1 MTLFFCGVM
10 ALTLL
15 TIALYPRSYASE
27 AKLLIRMGRESV
39 ALDPTATT
47 GETIMLQKTQED
59 EVNSALNI
67 LNSREVLERVA
78 ERVGAER
85 IIENA
90 APDMAEGP
98 SANARIAQLGAWV
111 NDTLQT
117 LRLSDPGTPID
128 RAVRRLEKKS
138 RFTAPKQSMVITVKY
153 TAASP
158 ELAHDVVQAITEV
171 FLEEHARLSQTE
183 GSLEFFAEQAEKL
196 HRQLT
201 AAQVELRDRKNAF
214 QRTSDSSRLSILE
227 NARDAMREK
236 IYDLQLQ
243 ESDLRSRY
251 TDDYPLLRE
260 IRRQREAAERL
271 LTELPAGD
279 VRPASFA
286 ASAGTDSTV
295 QLVHATPAATDAQ
308 PLGVDPVRKKLESEV
323 EKINAE
329 EYELAQLER
338 EVELLEGKYKM
349 HVEKLEQAR
358 VNDELGQKN
367 IMNVKVAQPATLVHK
382 PVSPM
387 KTVILSLGTLLAF
400 CGCIGLAL
408 VSESCDQTLRTTDQ
422 VEAQLG
428 LPVLASLPYRKRRR
442 RRRRAKKA
450 GQQNGAPAASQAG
463 YRSML
468 RALRG
473 GSENGLR
480 RAKTVGVVGCET
492 AKSRSR
498 VAGDLAIQAASSG
511 ADPVLLIDADARRRR
526 IARRFHLNGSPGW
539 CEIMRGNAV
548 AKSCVKQSKLSNLAI
563 LGPGGAEADSAE
575 PGSAV
580 DTRGRLD
587 DLKSDFGLVV
597 IDLPPAGELNSS
609 MVANM
614 VDEVVLVVEAER
626 TRIQAAQ
633 RARDLLKRAGI
644 EVAGVVLANRREHIP
659 RWLYQRL

>member
-1 MTLFFCGVM
+1 MALFFCGVVT
-10 ALTLL
+10 LTLL

-27 AKLLIRMGRESV
+27 SKLLIRMGRESV

-78 ERVGAER
+78 ERVGVER
-85 IIENA
+85 IIQNA
-90 APDMAEGP
+90 APEAVEGL
-98 SANARIAQLGAWV
+98 STDVRIAQLSAWV
-111 NDTLQT
+111 RDTLQT

-138 RFTAPKQSMVITVKY
+138 RFTAPKQAMVITVKY

-158 ELAHDVVQAITEV
+158 QLAHDVVAAITDV

-183 GSLEFFAEQAEKL
+183 GSLEFFAEQTNML
-196 HRQLT
+196 HAQLT
-201 AAQVELRDRKNAF
+201 AAQAELRDRKNAF

-251 TDDYPLLRE
+251 TDDYPLLQE
-260 IRRQREAAERL
+260 IRRQRAAAERL
-271 LTELPAGD
+271 LIELPAGEM
-279 VRPASFA
+279 RPASYA
-286 ASAGTDSTV
+286 ASPSNDAAV
-295 QLVHATPAATDAQ
+295 QLAHATSKPAAIDATSKSSQ
-308 PLGVDPVRKKLESEV
+308 LESEV
-323 EKINAE
+323 QKINAE

-358 VNDELGQKN
+358 VNDELGREK

-382 PVSPM
+382 PVAPM
-387 KTVILSLGTLLAF
+387 KTVILGLGTLAAF
-400 CGCIGLAL
+400 CGCIGLAF
-408 VSESCDQTLRTTDQ
+408 VSETCDQTLRTTDQ

-442 RRRRAKKA
+442 RRRRAKHSG
-450 GQQNGAPAASQAG
+450 GQHGAAPASHAG
-463 YRSML
+463 YQAML

-473 GSENGLR
+473 STEAGR
-480 RAKTVGVVGCET
+480 RSAKTVGVVGCET

-498 VAGDLAIQAASSG
+498 VAGDLAIRAASSG

-526 IARRFHLNGSPGW
+526 IARRFHLNGAPGW

-548 AKSCVKQSKLSNLAI
+548 AKSCVQQSKLSNLAV
-563 LGPGGAEADSAE
+563 LGPGGAEVGSSE
-575 PGSAV
+575 PGDA
-580 DTRGRLD
+580 DNPRNRLD

-597 IDLPPAGELNSS
+597 IDLPPASELNSS

-644 EVAGVVLANRREHIP
+644 HVAGVVLANRREHIP

>member
-1 MTLFFCGVM
+1 MSLFFCGIV

-27 AKLLIRMGRESV
+27 SKLLIRMGRESV

-85 IIENA
+85 IIDDV
-90 APDMAEGP
+90 PLGKTDTSP
-98 SANARIAQLGAWV
+98 ANATLAQISTWV
-111 NDTLQT
+111 SDTLLT
-117 LRLSDPGTPID
+117 LRLSDPGTPVD
-128 RAVRRLEKKS
+128 RAVRRLEKKC

-158 ELAHDVVQAITEV
+158 QLAHDVVQAITEV
-171 FLEEHARLSQTE
+171 FLKEHSRLSQTD
-183 GSLEFFAEQAEKL
+183 GSLQFFAEQTEKL
-196 HRQLT
+196 YAELT
-201 AAQVELRDRKNAF
+201 AAQDELRDRKNVY
-214 QRTSDSSRLSILE
+214 QLTSDSSRLSILE
-227 NARDAMREK
+227 SARDAMREK

-271 LTELPAGD
+271 LIDMPAGE
-279 VRPASFA
+279 VRSTYTA
-286 ASAGTDSTV
+286 APGSSEV
-295 QLVHATPAATDAQ
+295 QLVHATSAPAARDAQ
-308 PLGVDPVRKKLESEV
+308 RLDAAPRKSKLESELQ
-323 EKINAE
+323 KINDQD
-329 EYELAQLER
+329 YELAQLER
-338 EVELLEGKYKM
+338 EVALLEGKYKM

-358 VNDELGQKN
+358 VNDELGREN
-367 IMNVKVAQPATLVHK
+367 IRNVKVAQPATLVHK
-382 PVSPM
+382 PVAPM
-387 KTVILSLGTLLAF
+387 KSVILALGTVLACF
-400 CGCIGLAL
+400 GSIGLAF
-408 VSESCDQTLRTTDQ
+408 VSESADQTLRTTDQ

-442 RRRRAKKA
+442 WRRRK
-450 GQQNGAPAASQAG
+450 GANHEEGATHSAHAG
-463 YRSML
+463 YQAML
-468 RALRG
+468 RALCGNADSGHRCG
-473 GSENGLR
+473 
-480 RAKTVGVVGCET
+480 KTVGVVGCKT

-498 VAGDLAIQAASSG
+498 VAGNLAIQAASSG
-511 ADPVLLIDADARRRR
+511 AEPVLLIDADARRRR
-526 IARRFHLNGSPGW
+526 VSKRFHLNGSPGW

-548 AKSCVKQSKLSNLAI
+548 AKTCVQPSKLNNLAV
-563 LGPGGAEADSAE
+563 LGPGRAEAAPPKSGQAIE
-575 PGSAV
+575 
-580 DTRGRLD
+580 TRGRLD
-587 DLKSDFGLVV
+587 DLKCDFGLVV
-597 IDLPPAGELNSS
+597 IDLPPAGELNGAT
-609 MVANM
+609 VANL

-633 RARDLLKRAGI
+633 RARDLLTRAGI
-644 EVAGVVLANRREHIP
+644 RVAGVVLANRREHIP

>member
-1 MTLFFCGVM
+1 MVLFFCGMVT
-10 ALTLL
+10 LTLL

-27 AKLLIRMGRESV
+27 SKLLIRMGRESV

-78 ERVGAER
+78 ERVGAEQ
-85 IIENA
+85 IVDD
-90 APDMAEGP
+90 APLGATDI
-98 SANARIAQLGAWV
+98 ANANATLAQISTWAS
-111 NDTLQT
+111 DTLQR
-117 LRLSDPGTPID
+117 LRLSDPGTPLD
-128 RAVRRLEKKS
+128 RAVRRLERKS

-158 ELAHDVVQAITEV
+158 QLAHDVVEAITDV
-171 FLEEHARLSQTE
+171 FLEEHSRLSQTE

-196 HRQLT
+196 HTELT
-201 AAQVELRDRKNAF
+201 AAQAELRDRKNAY

-243 ESDLRSRY
+243 ESDLRTRY

-271 LTELPAGD
+271 LIDMPGGD
-279 VRPASFA
+279 VGRPSFA
-286 ASAGTDSTV
+286 SSNDGDPEVQSIHAMPVAASTGDE
-295 QLVHATPAATDAQ
+295 
-308 PLGVDPVRKKLESEV
+308 PLTAPRTKSELESEV
-323 EKINAE
+323 QKINDQ

-358 VNDELGQKN
+358 VNEELGREK
-367 IMNVKVAQPATLVHK
+367 IMNVKVAQPATLVYK
-382 PVSPM
+382 PVAPM
-387 KTVILSLGTLLAF
+387 KAVILGLGGLVALCGSLGLAF
-400 CGCIGLAL
+400 
-408 VSESCDQTLRTTDQ
+408 VSESVDQTLRTTDQ

-428 LPVLASLPYRKRRR
+428 LPVLASLPYRKRRWR
-442 RRRRAKKA
+442 RRDYAVTRATQ
-450 GQQNGAPAASQAG
+450 GDYQ
-463 YRSML
+463 SML
-468 RALRG
+468 RAVSG
-473 GSENGLR
+473 GCENGHR
-480 RAKTVGVVGCET
+480 CAKTVGIVDCDT
-492 AKSRSR
+492 AKSRSE
-498 VAGDLAIQAASSG
+498 VAGDLAMQAASAG
-511 ADPVLLIDADARRRR
+511 AAPVLLIDADARDRRV
-526 IARRFHLNGSPGW
+526 AKRFHLNGSPGW
-539 CEIMRGNAV
+539 CEIMKGNA
-548 AKSCVKQSKLSNLAI
+548 AARTCIHPSKLNNLAL
-563 LGPGGAEADSAE
+563 LGPGSTEAKPSE
-575 PGSAV
+575 SGQTLP
-580 DTRGRLD
+580 TRGGFD

-597 IDLPPAGELNSS
+597 IDLPIAGELNGS
-609 MVANM
+609 MAAQI

-633 RARDLLKRAGI
+633 RARDLLNRAGVR
-644 EVAGVVLANRREHIP
+644 VAGVVLANRREHIP

>member
-1 MTLFFCGVM
+1 
-10 ALTLL
+10 
-15 TIALYPRSYASE
+15 
-27 AKLLIRMGRESV
+27 
-39 ALDPTATT
+39 
-47 GETIMLQKTQED
+47 MLH
-59 EVNSALNI
+59 
-67 LNSREVLERVA
+67 
-78 ERVGAER
+78 
-85 IIENA
+85 
-90 APDMAEGP
+90 
-98 SANARIAQLGAWV
+98 AQLTSA
-111 NDTLQT
+111 
-117 LRLSDPGTPID
+117 
-128 RAVRRLEKKS
+128 
-138 RFTAPKQSMVITVKY
+138 
-153 TAASP
+153 
-158 ELAHDVVQAITEV
+158 QA
-171 FLEEHARLSQTE
+171 
-183 GSLEFFAEQAEKL
+183 
-196 HRQLT
+196 
-201 AAQVELRDRKNAF
+201 ELRDRKNAF

-251 TDDYPLLRE
+251 TDDYPLLQE

-271 LTELPAGD
+271 LIELPGGEM
-279 VRPASFA
+279 RPASFA
-286 ASAGTDSTV
+286 ATPSNDAAV
-295 QLVHATPAATDAQ
+295 QLAHTTNKPVAIDATAKTS
-308 PLGVDPVRKKLESEV
+308 KLESEV
-323 EKINAE
+323 QKINAE

-358 VNDELGQKN
+358 VNDELGREK
-367 IMNVKVAQPATLVHK
+367 IMNVKVAQPASLVHK
-382 PVSPM
+382 PVAPM
-387 KTVILSLGTLLAF
+387 KTVILGLGGLLAF

-422 VEAQLG
+422 VEAQHG

-442 RRRRAKKA
+442 RRRAKRGSK
-450 GQQNGAPAASQAG
+450 QQGARAG
-463 YRSML
+463 YQAML

-473 GSENGLR
+473 SAEDGR
-480 RAKTVGVVGCET
+480 RCAKTVGVVGCET

-498 VAGDLAIQAASSG
+498 VAGDLAIRAASSG

-563 LGPGGAEADSAE
+563 LGPGGAAVGSSE
-575 PGSAV
+575 PGEV
-580 DTRGRLD
+580 DDPRNRLD

-609 MVANM
+609 IVANM

-644 EVAGVVLANRREHIP
+644 HVAGVVLANRREHIP